1 MMSERCAGALTEGFT
16 LVSRHIVRQL
26 AAFRRPVGGPEAVE
40 KGRSEALRRHHVG
53 GEGGARRTETSGSN
67 A

>member
-1 MMSERCAGALTEGFT
+1 MMSERCAGALTEVFT

-26 AAFRRPVGGPEAVE
+26 ATRPVGGPEAVE